1 VNETR
6 FAASVSMQPKTRKLP
21 ALGARYVGAGL
32 LVNRLTNLTLVLGK
46 NTKEVVAIIHYER
59 KAADGR

>member
-1 VNETR
+1 
-6 FAASVSMQPKTRKLP
+6 MQPKTRKLP

-32 LVNRLTNLTLVLGK
+32 LVSRLTSLTLVLGK